1 MRKRVSSSSRVT
13 WSLGYALY
21 SGLPVLMLT
30 TRFQPQ
36 GVAKIH
42 PLGEL
47 SPAEEQLVQ
56 AALPELKKNIEKG
69 LKFAA

>member
-1 MRKRVSSSSRVT
+1 
-13 WSLGYALY
+13 L
-21 SGLPVLMLT
+21 
-30 TRFQPQ
+30 QPN

-42 PLGEL
+42 ELGQL
-47 SPAEEQLVQ
+47 SPAEQDLIK